1 MLSLLVALAA
11 PPALADDA
19 APPSYKHV
27 SIETGHELKW
37 VRDSVE
43 YAWLTTQ
50 TYRVAERAVLRGSK
64 KRKKGSWAVALDV
77 DETVLDNSTYQLER
91 AAYGIGFEAGSWYAW
106 CDRRAAPPIPG
117 VAEFLAAVRKAGGKV
132 AFITNR
138 DEVVRQATQDNLA
151 AHGLFEDGDALCLAD
166 EEDEAYTKVARRADL
181 RDGTGRCSVGN
192 PVEVV
197 AYLGDTLTDFPAAG
211 EEKVDWEAQFGSR
224 YFVLP
229 NPLYGR
235 WTRGVTGPLR

>member
-11 PPALADDA
+11 SPALADDA
-19 APPSYKHV
+19 PASYAHGA
-27 SIETGHELKW
+27 ITTGHELKW

-50 TYRVAERAVLRGSK
+50 TYRVAETAVKRGSK
-64 KRKKGSWAVALDV
+64 KRKKGSWAVVLDV

-91 AAYGIGFEAGSWYAW
+91 AAYGVGFEPGSWYAW
-106 CDRRAAPPIPG
+106 CERRAAPPIPG
-117 VAEFLAAVRKAGGKV
+117 VADFLAAVRKAGGQV
-132 AFITNR
+132 AFVTNR
-138 DEVVRQATQDNLA
+138 DEVTRQATQDNLA

-166 EEDEAYTKVARRADL
+166 AKDEAYTKAARRADL
-181 RDGTGRCSVGN
+181 RAGTGRCSVGGK
-192 PVEVV
+192 VEVV
-197 AYLGDTLTDFPAAG
+197 AYLGDTITDFPADG
-211 EEKVDWEAQFGSR
+211 EEDVTWAEQFGSR
-224 YFVLP
+224 YFILP